1 MGRERLVTFSGFSAF
16 TGIPCAGEFF
26 GAVKT
31 LPALP
36 AAVRPKRE
44 QKQDP
49 ELQNAPALC
58 AMHMRAAAKRTGFLR
73 LINKKSKNTFHPEGM
88 IPLRVTRRNPATHNR
103 HRLYSMAA
111 LFDALLLFRSWGL
124 KSRSPKS

>member
-1 MGRERLVTFSGFSAF
+1 MERQRLIIFSGFSAF
-16 TGIPCAGEFF
+16 IGIPCAGEFS

-31 LPALP
+31 LPALS

-49 ELQNAPALC
+49 ELQNAAAFC

-88 IPLRVTRRNPATHNR
+88 IPLRITRRNPATYDR
-103 HRLYSMAA
+103 HRLYSVAPY
-111 LFDALLLFRSWGL
+111 LTRCCFLGGRG
-124 KSRSPKS
+124 